1 MLPQLAAQPTRHSWM
16 KPILEASKNWDEV
29 QEDHAEWL
37 LCHWVEEQVKRLYPE
52 VEDTYTIARIVRNAL
67 LLALERE
74 AVSMFLEKNN
84 EWTDVLFE
92 AESAEEAAMAA
103 AMDAMASREEQEEAA
118 KVLEMM
124 EREELKPSEEEI
136 AEMVKA

>member
-118 KVLEMM
+118 KVLGMM
-124 EREELKPSEEEI
+124 EREELRPSEEEI
-136 AEMVKA
+136 AEMAKA

>member
-92 AESAEEAAMAA
+92 AESAEEAAMTA

-118 KVLEMM
+118 KVLGMM
-124 EREELKPSEEEI
+124 EREELRPSEEEI
-136 AEMVKA
+136 AEMAKA

>member
-74 AVSMFLEKNN
+74 SVSMFLEKNN

-118 KVLEMM
+118 KVLGMM
-124 EREELKPSEEEI
+124 EREELRPSEEEI
-136 AEMVKA
+136 AEMAKA

>member
-29 QEDHAEWL
+29 QEDHVEWL

-118 KVLEMM
+118 KVLGMM
-124 EREELKPSEEEI
+124 EREELRPSEEEI
-136 AEMVKA
+136 AEMAKV

>member
-118 KVLEMM
+118 KVFGMM
-124 EREELKPSEEEI
+124 EREELRPSEEEI
-136 AEMVKA
+136 AEMAKA

>member
-29 QEDHAEWL
+29 QEDHVEWL

-67 LLALERE
+67 LLTLERE

-84 EWTDVLFE
+84 RWADVLFE
-92 AESAEEAAMAA
+92 AENAEEAAMIA

-118 KVLEMM
+118 KVLKMM